1 MDGREIHVDALHQ
14 VMIGVYWLI
23 AYNDWIY
30 DLWMIYLF
38 RSSCVR
44 WLVLPHLTIDQSPP
58 IQKSL
63 YLFKNQFII
72 VGGPFLHPPNIES
85 SSPNMGP
92 QFMYI
97 SCSLLLLKTHVPF

>member
-1 MDGREIHVDALHQ
+1 MDGRETHVDALHQ

-63 YLFKNQFII
+63 YL
-72 VGGPFLHPPNIES
+72 
-85 SSPNMGP
+85 
-92 QFMYI
+92 
-97 SCSLLLLKTHVPF
+97 LKTHLS